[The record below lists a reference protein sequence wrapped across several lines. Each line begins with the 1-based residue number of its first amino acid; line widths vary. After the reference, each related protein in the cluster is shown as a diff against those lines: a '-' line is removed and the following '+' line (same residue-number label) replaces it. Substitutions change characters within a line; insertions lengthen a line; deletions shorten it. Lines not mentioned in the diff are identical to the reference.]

1 MTAEW
6 RNSVCLLRHS
16 QRQRTRNA
24 TRHGTAGTA
33 CGRSGRCTLSVLSAT
48 AGLPAHGT
56 QVGSVYIVKPKM
68 HGPEEVRFVVDLF
81 ADVEKALDLPP
92 NTIKIVRFLA
102 LGCTHAR
109 PHTHLQLFG
118 VRHWMRCDSRGRT
131 SDHLIWHK
139 SVRHG
144 TARHGT
150 A

>member
-16 QRQRTRNA
+16 RRAVSHLCAVARTLTAAMHSRRNA
-24 TRHGTAGTA
+24 TRHGMARPAAGRV
-33 CGRSGRCTLSVLSAT
+33 GVLSAYSRRRP
-48 AGLPAHGT
+48 ACLPAHGT

-92 NTIKIVRFLA
+92 NTIKIVRLQA

-109 PHTHLQLFG
+109 AHTHLQSFEQSETL
-118 VRHWMRCDSRGRT
+118 D
-131 SDHLIWHK
+131 
-139 SVRHG
+139 
-144 TARHGT
+144 AR
-150 A
+150 